1 MVGVYNLHAM
11 FRERYRRILWFFGRA
26 ILSFIW
32 WDFILFKLGF
42 KKAVRESRSRRLLR
56 IAKDFRQEA
65 IRMGGVMIKVG
76 QFLSARLDVLP
87 KEITNELAELQDEV
101 SPELYIEIKKVI
113 EAEFGSPL
121 ETKFSEFQEL
131 PLAAASI
138 GQVHLAKL
146 IPVESTSNPEFDF
159 PVVAV
164 KVQRPHIE
172 QIVATDLS
180 ALKVVAGWLMHYQP
194 IRKRA
199 DIPALLSEF
208 SRSLYEEIDYLHEG
222 KNAEI
227 FAQNFEGCD
236 EVRVPKIVWSH
247 TTRCVLTLEYIKA
260 IKITDYKS
268 IEDAGI
274 DRAQVASR
282 LFDTY
287 LKQIFEDHFFHA
299 DPHPGNLFV
308 LPETEI
314 SGSVNQSWKL
324 VFVDFGMTGT
334 IIPTV
339 LAGLREALIA
349 LGTKDASRLIL
360 SYKIMGVLLPGAD
373 IDLIERASAKVF
385 ERFWGK
391 TTSEMMSMHANEAR
405 EFIQEFEG
413 LVYDMPFQAP
423 ENIVLLVRCM
433 GILSGMCTG
442 LDPDF
447 NLWTSIMPYAQK
459 IISADDQ
466 GGWRFWLGQVG
477 DMATLLLSLPKK
489 TESLLN
495 RIEQGKLEVKSP
507 ELTNRINRLERSTRR
522 SQGAIIFA
530 SFLITSVQ
538 SYLAGQLPLAVGLG
552 VGALISLGW
561 VLLSH

>member
-32 WDFILFKLGF
+32 WDFIVFKLGF

-495 RIEQGKLEVKSP
+495 RIEQGKLEVKST

>member
-1 MVGVYNLHAM
+1 
-11 FRERYRRILWFFGRA
+11 
-26 ILSFIW
+26 
-32 WDFILFKLGF
+32 
-42 KKAVRESRSRRLLR
+42 
-56 IAKDFRQEA
+56 
-65 IRMGGVMIKVG
+65 MGGVMIKVG

-87 KEITNELAELQDEV
+87 KEITDELAGLQDEV
-101 SPELYIEIKKVI
+101 SPESFAEVRKVI

-121 ETKFSEFQEL
+121 ETKFFDFQEL

-146 IPVESTSNPEFDF
+146 MPADPSSGIEVRF
-159 PVVAV
+159 PTVAV

-180 ALKVVAGWLMHYQP
+180 ALKVVAGWLMRYQP

-199 DIPALLSEF
+199 DIPSLLNEF
-208 SRSLYEEIDYLHEG
+208 SRALYEEIDYLHEG

-227 FAQNFEGCD
+227 FAHNFEGHND
-236 EVRVPKIVWSH
+236 VRVPAIVWSH
-247 TTRCVLTLEYIKA
+247 TTRCVLTLEYIEA
-260 IKITDYKS
+260 IKITDYQS
-268 IEDAGI
+268 IEAAGV
-274 DRAQVASR
+274 DRAEVASR

-287 LKQIFEDHFFHA
+287 LKQIFEDRFFHA

-314 SGSVNQSWKL
+314 AGSEMQPWKL

-339 LAGLREALIA
+339 LSGLREGLIA
-349 LGTKDASRLIL
+349 LGTKDASRLITA
-360 SYKIMGVLLPGAD
+360 YKIMGVLLPSAD
-373 IDLIERASAKVF
+373 VDLIERASAKVF

-391 TTSEMMSMHANEAR
+391 TTSEMMGMHVEEAR

-495 RIEQGKLEVKSP
+495 RIEQGKLEVKST

-552 VGALISLGW
+552 AGALLSLGW
-561 VLLSH
+561 VLLSR